1 MNKSVKSAPNFQFIE
16 KRYPP
21 LWVLATSIIFSLSLG
36 VALFPRVG
44 ALYGATLVLSMCC
57 ISFCL
62 WNQSQSAIALSNTSL
77 RVGRAEIERAWL
89 SEVDVLPS
97 DEFLE
102 RIRSKSLSTDYYS
115 LRNLHYG
122 GVVIGINDDAD
133 PHKHWVISMKHGHD
147 LKKLL
152 QRGNSE

>member
-1 MNKSVKSAPNFQFIE
+1 MNRSVKSAPNFQFIE

-44 ALYGATLVLSMCC
+44 ALYSATVVLSMIC
-57 ISFCL
+57 ISIYS
-62 WNQSQSAIALSNTSL
+62 WNQSQSPIVLSDTSL
-77 RVGRAEIERAWL
+77 RVGRAKIERSFL
-89 SEVDVLPS
+89 SGIDVLSS

-122 GVVIGINDDAD
+122 GVVIGVDDHAD
-133 PHKHWVISMKHGHD
+133 PHKHWVISMKRGNE
-147 LKKLL
+147 LKELL
-152 QRGNSE
+152 QRGINE